1 MITYENLA
9 KTCVLLAKY
18 KPDCP
23 IMDWAEHDEWGIDLR
38 GFDLSAAE
46 IRQLAEMGWGLGS
59 DSEYDEEA
67 MQAWEHPKDHTD
79 EEIAEVF
86 NCYQSIYKY
95 A

>member
-1 MITYENLA
+1 MTYEQLA

-38 GFDLSAAE
+38 GIDLLPAE
-46 IRQLAEMGWGLGS
+46 IRLLAEWGWQLGS
-59 DSEYDEEA
+59 DSEYDEET
-67 MQAWEHPKDHTD
+67 MEAWYHPEDHTD

>member
-1 MITYENLA
+1 MTYENLA
-9 KTCVLLAKY
+9 KTCALLAAH

-23 IMDWAEHDEWGIDLR
+23 IMDWAEHDEWGIDLK
-38 GFDLSAAE
+38 GIDLLPAE
-46 IRQLAEMGWGLGS
+46 IRLLAEWGWQLGA
-59 DSEYDEEA
+59 DSEYDEET
-67 MQAWEHPKDHTD
+67 MEAWYHPEDHTD

>member
-1 MITYENLA
+1 MTYEQLA

-38 GFDLSAAE
+38 GIDLLPAE
-46 IRQLAEMGWGLGS
+46 IRLLAEWG
-59 DSEYDEEA
+59 YDYDAEA
-67 MQAWEHPKDHTD
+67 MEAWEHPENHTD

-86 NCYQSIYKY
+86 SNYQSIYKY

>member
-1 MITYENLA
+1 MTYENLA
-9 KTCVLLAKY
+9 KTCELLARH

-23 IMDWAEHDEWGIDLR
+23 IMDWSEHDEWGIDLR

-59 DSEYDEEA
+59 DYDYDEET
-67 MQAWEHPKDHTD
+67 MQAWEHPEDHTD
-79 EEIAEVF
+79 EEIVEVF
-86 NCYQSIYKY
+86 DNYQSIYKY

>member
-1 MITYENLA
+1 MTYEQLA

-23 IMDWAEHDEWGIDLR
+23 IMDWAEHDEWGIDLS
-38 GFDLSAAE
+38 GINLLPAE
-46 IRQLAEMGWGLGS
+46 IRLLAEWGWQLGS
-59 DSEYDEEA
+59 DSEYDEET
-67 MQAWEHPKDHTD
+67 MEAWYHPEDHTD

-86 NCYQSIYKY
+86 SNYQSIYKY

>member
-1 MITYENLA
+1 MTYENLA
-9 KTCVLLAKY
+9 KTCALLAAH

-46 IRQLAEMGWGLGS
+46 IRQLAEWGWQLGS
-59 DSEYDEEA
+59 DSEYDEET
-67 MQAWEHPKDHTD
+67 MEAWYHPEDHSD

-86 NCYQSIYKY
+86 SNYQSIYKY

>member
-1 MITYENLA
+1 MKYTDLA
-9 KTCVLLAKY
+9 KTFEILASH
-18 KPDCP
+18 KPDGVF
-23 IMDWAEHDEWGIDLR
+23 MDWAEHDEWGIDLR

-59 DSEYDEEA
+59 DYEYDEEA

-86 NCYQSIYKY
+86 SNYQSIYKY